1 MYGIGRVY
9 KRTGKINI
17 VSAGRTE
24 GITLNIGFDNS
35 EAYSAWKAKKLNS
48 ITLPSISG
56 GTVSGLMSS
65 INWFFTD
72 SHEDFAIFQIVVKN
86 DSKDGTYYPQY
97 INRITLDSNGEY
109 ALCYQ
114 ARTETLLIN
123 DTPTETSLPEGYG
136 VAPFLYVHR
145 VLDFIFSEF
154 GYTITEN
161 PFKTDKELSSLVILN
176 NAADCCV
183 TGILNYADLM
193 PDCTIEDFLNAL
205 YVRFGLVYNVSS
217 DTKTATLRLIRDI
230 MEDEPAVDL
239 SRNLT
244 AEPLSIM
251 KRPVR

>member
-1 MYGIGRVY
+1 MLKIKTNKGYLDLGGDFTVQIDEKSPVMNDRGSQTVPVTVPVTANNAGITGFAHRLDMGVKPMNEDQTCTVLDGVY

-123 DTPTETSLPEGYG
+123 DTPTETSLPEG
-136 VAPFLYVHR
+136 
-145 VLDFIFSEF
+145 
-154 GYTITEN
+154 
-161 PFKTDKELSSLVILN
+161 
-176 NAADCCV
+176 
-183 TGILNYADLM
+183 
-193 PDCTIEDFLNAL
+193 
-205 YVRFGLVYNVSS
+205 VRRGPL
-217 DTKTATLRLIRDI
+217 LIRAPCPGLYI
-230 MEDEPAVDL
+230 FRIWL
-239 SRNLT
+239 YYNRKSF
-244 AEPLSIM
+244 
-251 KRPVR
+251 

>member
-1 MYGIGRVY
+1 M
-9 KRTGKINI
+9 
-17 VSAGRTE
+17 
-24 GITLNIGFDNS
+24 
-35 EAYSAWKAKKLNS
+35 
-48 ITLPSISG
+48 
-56 GTVSGLMSS
+56 
-65 INWFFTD
+65 
-72 SHEDFAIFQIVVKN
+72 
-86 DSKDGTYYPQY
+86 
-97 INRITLDSNGEY
+97 
-109 ALCYQ
+109 
-114 ARTETLLIN
+114 
-123 DTPTETSLPEGYG
+123 
-136 VAPFLYVHR
+136 HR

-244 AEPLSIM
+244 AEPLINYETARQIKLSAK
-251 KRPVR
+251 KRLLPVPRLRWNGTRTISRGTKKWLSV